1 MQQDNPS
8 VTGEM
13 KTLVAMVGIY
23 CHGLH
28 GTPAGLCETC
38 AELLA
43 YAETKLAQ
51 CSFGADKP
59 KCSQCTIHCYKPARR
74 EEIRAVMKYAGPRM
88 LTRHPVLAARHLLHG
103 ITHKPTVEKR
113 LTT

>member
-1 MQQDNPS
+1 MPLDSPS
-8 VTGEM
+8 FTGEM

-28 GTPAGLCETC
+28 RTTAGLCETC
-38 AELLA
+38 SELLA

-59 KCSQCTIHCYKPARR
+59 KCSQCTIHCYKPAMR
-74 EEIRAVMKYAGPRM
+74 EKIRAVMKYAGSRM
-88 LTRHPVLAARHLLHG
+88 LTRHPVLAARHMLHG
-103 ITHKPTVEKR
+103 IAHKPTFEKG